1 MTHQAPR
8 SPRSPGNQNSDGARQ
23 YGRKRTAAN
32 RKTKPLA
39 YRMGLLAAATELR
52 RMLQEEWCSNSVRP
66 EQVVDIFRR
75 MDAEH
80 DGRVDYWQFVR
91 ALRES
96 APQTLGK
103 LGSKQLHL
111 LFDEANGG
119 DCGVDYQELSQFLHS
134 KRGLQQEVVQ
144 RVPSPE
150 FNVSTD
156 FSAVSSA
163 IKSRINHRPYQP
175 AAEPEPTCLS
185 LRRHRQL
192 KKHFLTNTHYLK
204 FTVKPPPS
212 PAPPPTAR
220 QAPTPWRDAVVR
232 GHSSSSDAFL
242 TEACQTHQ
250 PRAVLRSTLPSGGLL
265 PPVHSNTQ
273 PILHGAPEVRQ
284 SGAEPMTARGSSSA
298 SRMRCSARDV
308 QQLSAQRAKELPASY
323 VNFVWDVLDSNSDSK
338 RFFQYL
344 DTVY

>member
-1 MTHQAPR
+1 MR
-8 SPRSPGNQNSDGARQ
+8 
-23 YGRKRTAAN
+23 
-32 RKTKPLA
+32 
-39 YRMGLLAAATELR
+39 LLA
-52 RMLQEEWCSNSVRP
+52 
-66 EQVVDIFRR
+66 
-75 MDAEH
+75 
-80 DGRVDYWQFVR
+80 
-91 ALRES
+91 
-96 APQTLGK
+96 
-103 LGSKQLHL
+103 
-111 LFDEANGG
+111 

-134 KRGLQQEVVQ
+134 KRGLQQEVAQ

-150 FNVSTD
+150 FNVSTE
-156 FSAVSSA
+156 FSAVSGA
-163 IKSRINHRPYQP
+163 INSRIIHRPYRP
-175 AAEPEPTCLS
+175 AAEAEPTCLS

-212 PAPPPTAR
+212 PAPR
-220 QAPTPWRDAVVR
+220 QETGAPTPWRDAVVR
-232 GHSSSSDAFL
+232 GHSSSSDTFM

-250 PRAVLRSTLPSGGLL
+250 PRAMDRSALPGGLL
-265 PPVHSNTQ
+265 PPVHTQ

-284 SGAEPMTARGSSSA
+284 SGAEPMTTRGSSSA

-308 QQLSAQRAKELPASY
+308 RQLSAQRARELPASY